1 MCGLLTAL
9 QKLSSLLLPSQHRP
23 IAIHCHPSPLR
34 GPAEVLSY
42 GTIPKLFLAVLG
54 ELEEHPRRERLEI
67 LWFKEL
73 PKHPLLYL
81 LIFNCVLILLATD
94 TTSKRQATSL
104 TAVQCLKRS
113 GKTKQFCPCTK
124 EGFLGK

>member
-1 MCGLLTAL
+1 M
-9 QKLSSLLLPSQHRP
+9 
-23 IAIHCHPSPLR
+23 
-34 GPAEVLSY
+34 
-42 GTIPKLFLAVLG
+42 
-54 ELEEHPRRERLEI
+54 EI